1 MKQGINQFTFPISH
15 GSGKGN
21 LYEGNK
27 DQQPPLGSW
36 SLGLASGP
44 QHSNLTITSYPNEHA
59 IISGGKKLQVNW
71 KPYKLNGANIW
82 VTDVEGQAP
91 WMLLDM

>member
-1 MKQGINQFTFPISH
+1 MVVEKDTPY
-15 GSGKGN
+15 K
-21 LYEGNK
+21 GNK

-36 SLGLASGP
+36 SLGLKQPGP

-91 WMLLDM
+91 WMDFDM